1 MDFAPTDTQRMI
13 ADAVT
18 ALLADQH
25 DFETRRQRIHSGATR
40 SVALWSALGEL
51 GVLGAEIDEAHGGTG
66 GPLADLLAVMEPCGA
81 ALVNE
86 PLVASLVL
94 SAGLIQKAGT
104 PQQKA
109 RYLPDLATGARIA
122 ATAHSERRARDTL
135 AFVETTA
142 TRTEAG
148 WRLDGGKQVVAG
160 GDVADLFVIS
170 ARTSG
175 AAGDAEGL
183 SLFVVAADAAGL
195 TRRSYPVYDGSG
207 AADLT
212 LDGVAVAEEALLGEA
227 GQALPLVEWAWDRG
241 AAAVCVEAVGAMQAL
256 RDLTLDYIKT
266 REQFGQPIG
275 KFQVLQHRMAD
286 LHMQVELSRSMAL
299 LAISATEEADADRR
313 AHQVSAAKTAIATAC
328 REVGQSAVQLHGG
341 VALTEEYAAGHYFKR
356 LTLIERQFGDRDH
369 HLARYA
375 RLMA

>member
-25 DFETRRQRIHSGATR
+25 DFETRRQRIHSGATS

-175 AAGDAEGL
+175 AAGDADGL

-207 AADLT
+207 AADLA
-212 LDGVAVAEEALLGEA
+212 LDGVVVAEEALLGEA
-227 GQALPLVEWAWDRG
+227 DKALPLVEWAWDRG